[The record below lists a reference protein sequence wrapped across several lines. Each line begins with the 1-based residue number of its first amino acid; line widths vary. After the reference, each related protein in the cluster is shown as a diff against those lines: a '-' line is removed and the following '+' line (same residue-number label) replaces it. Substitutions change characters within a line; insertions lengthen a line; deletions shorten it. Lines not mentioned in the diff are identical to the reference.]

1 MLLGRT
7 ADLKGYLA
15 LTQIAR
21 QLLGTSKP
29 TSQVQINGGT
39 SQETQDSEIQESD
52 KYIGLGMSVV
62 GEGKRNSC
70 KTLGVVVAS
79 GYSPFVDSTAG
90 LIPIEHKTSSKRMSP
105 DLENTVLT

>member
-29 TSQVQINGGT
+29 TSQVQIDFGT
-39 SQETQDSEIQESD
+39 SQETQDSKILESD
-52 KYIGLGMSVV
+52 KYSGLGMSVV
-62 GEGKRNSC
+62 SKWKSC
-70 KTLGVVVAS
+70 KVLGVDVS
-79 GYSPFVDSTAG
+79 CGNSSCVDSTTG
-90 LIPIEHKTSSKRMSP
+90 LDTRRAACAWPWTSRAPSELNP
-105 DLENTVLT
+105 PT